1 MARGWQIP
9 DRIPTAAR
17 HCRLNVPAVLC
28 PRPLPRVVNVSH
40 WDLTGALLRCVLS
53 DVYKEDF
60 KVQLVALRSNLIL
73 SDFILVY
80 LFIYFFIHHISFS
93 FLLFLFV
100 YSNISHPF
108 SLSPLSLPPLLFLSP
123 APSPYL

>member
-9 DRIPTAAR
+9 DRIPTTAR

-53 DVYKEDF
+53 DVYKEDSE
-60 KVQLVALRSNLIL
+60 VPLPVLRSNLIL
-73 SDFILVY
+73 GDFM
-80 LFIYFFIHHISFS
+80 
-93 FLLFLFV
+93 LL
-100 YSNISHPF
+100 Y
-108 SLSPLSLPPLLFLSP
+108 
-123 APSPYL
+123 

>member
-60 KVQLVALRSNLIL
+60 KMQLVALRSNLIL

-80 LFIYFFIHHISFS
+80 LFIYFFYPSY
-93 FLLFLFV
+93 FLFFFTFF
-100 YSNISHPF
+100 IC
-108 SLSPLSLPPLLFLSP
+108 LF
-123 APSPYL
+123 